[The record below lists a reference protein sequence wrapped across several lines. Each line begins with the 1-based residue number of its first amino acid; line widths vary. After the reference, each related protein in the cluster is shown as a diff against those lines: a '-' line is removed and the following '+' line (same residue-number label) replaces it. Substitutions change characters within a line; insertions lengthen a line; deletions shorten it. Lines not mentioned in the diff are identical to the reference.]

1 MDNKG
6 SVHAAGMKTNSSMDI
21 SQSMDD
27 DLPTEGPLIS
37 QDAFGSAMKK
47 EFLSLPTA
55 WTSGL
60 QLFLH
65 VAFVCLSVVVFV
77 LCELLEERR
86 TECASVL
93 RGVDSTTVVV
103 LTKVAL
109 WIVSYMH
116 QLYMEYHHTAA
127 KRRGYLHFHQQ
138 TRAILH
144 LPLLMQ
150 TLGNLFVLLLLVLTA
165 VLDGVKKQLAV
176 YLLLAVLSLEL
187 LLSVIF
193 LLSYIVKVVRF
204 NTKKLCPDINQEDT
218 FHSYLSSGGHAHTET
233 GFRDGSSLEEVVE
246 KQADLIEYLKQHN
259 TQLSKRILALIAQQ
273 IRD

>member
-1 MDNKG
+1 ME
-6 SVHAAGMKTNSSMDI
+6 
-21 SQSMDD
+21 D

-37 QDAFGSAMKK
+37 QDAFGSAMKR
-47 EFLSLPTA
+47 EFLKLPTA

-60 QLFLH
+60 QLFFH

-86 TECASVL
+86 AECTSLL

-109 WIVSYMH
+109 WVVSYMH
-116 QLYMEYHHTAA
+116 QLYMEYHHTTA
-127 KRRGYLHFHQQ
+127 KRRGYLHFYQQ
-138 TRAILH
+138 TRVIIP

-150 TLGNLFVLLLLVLTA
+150 TFGNLFVLLLLVLMA
-165 VLDGVKKQLAV
+165 VLEGVKKQLSV
-176 YLLLAVLSLEL
+176 YLLLGVLSLEL

-204 NTKKLCPDINQEDT
+204 NTEKLGPDINQEDT
-218 FHSYLSSGGHAHTET
+218 FHTYLSSGGHAHTET
-233 GFRDGSSLEEVVE
+233 GFRDGSGLEEVVE
-246 KQADLIEYLKQHN
+246 KQADLIEHLKQHN
-259 TQLSKRILALIAQQ
+259 TVLSKRMLTLIAQQ